1 MDSTTAMSYHTG
13 LDGFIWFIG
22 VVESRATDP
31 LHVNRCKVRALGFH
45 ELDTRILPTADL
57 PWALPLLPLTASR
70 DTIDILEGD
79 WVIGFFLDAQ
89 LAQQPIIFGK
99 LPAYPSDGDVG
110 SQP

>member
-13 LDGFIWFIG
+13 LDGFIWFVG

-31 LHVNRCKVRALGFH
+31 LNVNRCKVRALGFH
-45 ELDTRILPTADL
+45 ELDVDILPTANL

-70 DTIDILEGD
+70 DPIDIREGD

-89 LAQQPIIFGK
+89 TAQQPIIFGK
-99 LPAYPSDGDVG
+99 IPAYPDGEVG
-110 SQP
+110 SVKS